1 MRDIIWTI
9 IGIWVIYK
17 LYEAFKHVSGKRTQT
32 QSYQSHTHT
41 NYEKQREGD
50 VKVNYA
56 QTKHKP
62 HIKPEHGEY
71 VDYEEVK

>member
-17 LYEAFKHVSGKRTQT
+17 LYEAFKQVSGRKT
-32 QSYQSHTHT
+32 QSYQT
-41 NYEKQREGD
+41 NVNYGEQQEGE
-50 VKVNYA
+50 VKVNYT
-56 QTKHKP
+56 QNKNKP